1 MGAAEPE
8 AANGL
13 PAEESALDQP
23 ASGPDLGLVGG
34 TSLGAA
40 GLLLFGGHLLLERIT
55 IHGGNGQQLLF
66 YLVMDE
72 SMWSLVFFVLGGIC
86 VAIAVPCLLPP
97 LLNRIRLRWL
107 RWILKT
113 LLTLLYLSL
122 LAIWALFSLFLL
134 LIAAVWSYSSYSDGE
149 GHRALVRYQSY
160 GVEIWTP
167 YAGPLYQ
174 RFEGPAL
181 TDMEAVAEEDCT
193 LSPGDAGLELRCGR
207 DVILLK
213 PADD

>member
-13 PAEESALDQP
+13 PAEEEAPDQP
-23 ASGPDLGLVGG
+23 VSGPGPGLGWG
-34 TSLGAA
+34 TLLGAV
-40 GLLLFGGHLLLERIT
+40 GLLLFGGHLLLERISV
-55 IHGGNGQQLLF
+55 HGGNGQRLLF
-66 YLVMDE
+66 FLVMDE